1 MSDVETLEDL
11 KKWEWNDPTD
21 PVRFVN
27 MRSDAYRIVF
37 QEETPYLLGRHFAGI
52 FETSLWLRGIE
63 NFLCDLHAN
72 PGFAESLLDIITEM
86 KIQYWEKA
94 LEAVGDNVMIVTEA
108 DDLGTQESLMLSP
121 EMYRRFLKPRHTKIH
136 ALIKKKAKKQVK
148 IFFHSCGAIYDIV
161 PDLIESHIDILNP
174 WQVSAHG
181 MVDTKK
187 FKQEFGKDI
196 TIWGGGCDSQ
206 RVLNLGTP
214 QEVRDETK
222 RRIDDLAPG
231 GGFVFTPVHNIQGE
245 VPPENIMAMWETWD
259 EYGRC

>member
-1 MSDVETLEDL
+1 MQQLAVVEDDVRDMLRCDVRSVMPGKSSSSPHFVEDHEEDGNTRFVDEWGIGWRMPLDGGLYFDMYHAPMSDVETLEDL

-121 EMYRRFLKPRHTKIH
+121 EMYRRFLRPRHAKIH
-136 ALIKKKAKKQVK
+136 ALTKKKAKKQVK

-161 PDLIESHIDILNP
+161 PDFIESHIDILNP

-181 MVDTKK
+181 MLDTKK
-187 FKQEFGKDI
+187 FK
-196 TIWGGGCDSQ
+196 
-206 RVLNLGTP
+206 
-214 QEVRDETK
+214 
-222 RRIDDLAPG
+222 
-231 GGFVFTPVHNIQGE
+231 
-245 VPPENIMAMWETWD
+245 
-259 EYGRC
+259 